1 VEEAMTIP
9 EFVDALTAARADG
22 YRPYLVAQSCRQLIR
37 LTSPRGD
44 EHCPITAVY
53 EHATGQTLPPMAVYS
68 AMHPL
73 GLDPD
78 DAYAI
83 AAAADGRADDPRLR
97 QQLLT
102 ALALLDP
109 VAPSRG

>member
-1 VEEAMTIP
+1 MTIP
-9 EFVDALTAARADG
+9 EFFDALTAARADG
-22 YRPYLVAQSCRQLIR
+22 YRPYLVAQSCRQRIR

-53 EHATGQTLPPMAVYS
+53 EHATRQTFPPMAVYA

-83 AAAADGRADDPRLR
+83 AAAADGRADDPLLR

-109 VAPSRG
+109 VAPYWG